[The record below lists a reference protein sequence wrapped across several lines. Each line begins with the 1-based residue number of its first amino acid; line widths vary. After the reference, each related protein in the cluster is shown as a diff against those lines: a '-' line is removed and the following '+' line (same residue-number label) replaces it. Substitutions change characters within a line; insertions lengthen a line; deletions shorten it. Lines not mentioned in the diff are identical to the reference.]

1 MNDEKYEL
9 PISLGY
15 VESWGTREA
24 IREIL
29 QNSVDANEMG
39 YYKEINYDESIET
52 LTITNRRAKLPIS
65 SLVLGGSSKRDMEN
79 QIGHEGE
86 GYKLALVVL
95 LRKGYDVTILNS
107 DKEWLPS
114 FEFSE
119 KFNSK
124 ILTIHSRSIEDTN
137 KVSFIIKGIT
147 QDVYNDLYN
156 YFPCIDNNFGEVV
169 ETEMGQILLDRRFRG
184 KMFVSGLYIQSDT
197 NFEYGYN
204 FNSDIVELDR
214 DRRAINYYELRALTA
229 KSFATAEECHP
240 KLFKAISTSVV
251 DVRDIEEVIDEA
263 NDEFLMEYRDMFY
276 EEKGLED
283 NTLVATESVMKQLQ
297 QMDLD
302 VPVVKGSEIE
312 SYLIAKAND
321 KLGLIQEAKEMS
333 EKKTDVE
340 NALDNL
346 MYSNFYYL
354 MRWYSKAKNFLPDD
368 LQEEFS
374 DVESRFTPY
383 GFSKIKEFI
392 PENFDYSIESIKEIK
407 RQYLE
412 GEIGNYEDDFRN
424 E

>member
-24 IREIL
+24 VREIL

-39 YYKEINYDESIET
+39 YSKEINYDKSTET
-52 LTITNRRAKLPIS
+52 LTITNRGAELPIS

-79 QIGHEGE
+79 QVGHEGE

-107 DKEWLPS
+107 DKEWIPS

-156 YFPCIDNNFGEVV
+156 YFPCIDDDFGEVV
-169 ETEMGQILLDRRFRG
+169 DCETGSILLDKKFQG
-184 KMFVSGLYIQSDT
+184 KMFVEGLYIQTDD

-204 FNSDIVELDR
+204 FNSDVVELDR
-214 DRRAINYYELRALTA
+214 DRKAINYYDLRALTA
-229 KSFATAEECHP
+229 KSFATAESCHP
-240 KLFKAISTSVV
+240 KLFKAISSSVV
-251 DVRDIEEVIDEA
+251 DVRNIEDVIDEA
-263 NDEFLMEYRDMFY
+263 SDDFLMEYRDMFY
-276 EEKGLED
+276 EEKGLEE
-283 NTLVATESVMKQLQ
+283 NTLVATESVMKQLE
-297 QMDLD
+297 QMDID
-302 VPVVKGSEIE
+302 VPVVKGTEVE

-321 KLGLIQEAKEMS
+321 KMGLIEEAKEEIKAKS
-333 EKKTDVE
+333 DKES
-340 NALDNL
+340 ALDML
-346 MYSNFYYL
+346 RGSSYRKIMELFIKIKKYLPKKWQKEFLSVASSMEPYKFYYIED
-354 MRWYSKAKNFLPDD
+354 MIPD
-368 LQEEFS
+368 E
-374 DVESRFTPY
+374 
-383 GFSKIKEFI
+383 
-392 PENFDYSIESIKEIK
+392 FDYSIDSCDKLYNLLGDEE
-407 RQYLE
+407 E
-412 GEIGNYEDDFRN
+412 
-424 E
+424 

>member
-15 VESWGTREA
+15 VEGWGTREA

-39 YYKEINYDESIET
+39 YYKEINYDESTET

-147 QDVYNDLYN
+147 KDVYNDLYN
-156 YFPCIDNNFGEVV
+156 YFPCIDDDFGEIVDC
-169 ETEMGQILLDRRFRG
+169 ETGSILLDERFKG
-184 KMFVSGLYIQSDT
+184 KMFVEGLYIQTDD

-204 FNSDIVELDR
+204 FNSDVVELDR
-214 DRRAINYYELRALTA
+214 DRKAINYYELRALTA
-229 KSFATAEECHP
+229 KSFATAESCHP
-240 KLFKAISTSVV
+240 KLFKAISSSVV
-251 DVRDIEEVIDEA
+251 DVRDIEDVIDEA
-263 NDEFLMEYRDMFY
+263 SDDFLMEYRNMFY
-276 EEKGLED
+276 EKKGLEE
-283 NTLVATESVMKQLQ
+283 NTLVATESVMKQLE
-297 QMDLD
+297 QMDVD
-302 VPVVKGSEIE
+302 VPVVKGTEIE

-321 KLGLIQEAKEMS
+321 KMGLIEKAKEEIQAKS
-333 EKKTDVE
+333 NKES
-340 NALDNL
+340 ALDSFKT
-346 MYSNFYYL
+346 SNYRKVMEIFI
-354 MRWYSKAKNFLPDD
+354 
-368 LQEEFS
+368 
-374 DVESRFTPY
+374 
-383 GFSKIKEFI
+383 KIKKYLPKRWQKEFLDVANSMKSYRFWDIEDMI
-392 PENFDYSIESIKEIK
+392 PDEFDYSIESCNELY
-407 RQYLE
+407 YLLDNE
-412 GEIGNYEDDFRN
+412 KEDDAFDK